1 MTTVGI
7 TGIYLETTNK
17 CMLKCSKCS
26 RTTFIDKFGM
36 KNWDNH
42 DINLQDLQNFLDID
56 LRGLEIRLNGTYGD
70 PIYHS
75 DFLNLIHWIK
85 QQGARILLVTN
96 GSYKTKEWWETLVG
110 MLDSNDSITFSIDGI
125 PENFT
130 NYRVNAD
137 WDSIK
142 IGIRESVKGSV
153 QTLWKYIP
161 FSFNENNIE
170 QARQLS
176 IELGVDK
183 FEIHPS
189 DRWDENDNL
198 KPTINEFQG
207 LRTNSI
213 ISWKNSYDRSTEVDP
228 LCYNNKQHFITAD
241 GYYAPCCMMTD
252 WRFYYKSKFYENKDV
267 YNIAKTTISQVLNK
281 EQEFFQTLKTE
292 KHSYCTFN
300 CPKI

>member
-1 MTTVGI
+1 
-7 TGIYLETTNK
+7 
-17 CMLKCSKCS
+17 
-26 RTTFIDKFGM
+26 M